1 MYGILSYIWA
11 MFGVNVGKYSSTME
25 HLGYTLWLFHI
36 AMENGSFIDGLPTKN
51 GGSFHGYV
59 SHDQVGSISAGGD
72 DEAGKKPTVVSKH
85 YEIIMK
91 LEVIKPVITYI
102 VLTKELTDVITY
114 NMLK

>member
-51 GGSFHGYV
+51 GGSFH
-59 SHDQVGSISAGGD
+59 
-72 DEAGKKPTVVSKH
+72 
-85 YEIIMK
+85 EIIMK